1 MAIKAKFN
9 LDKIFADIERELI
22 PSVNYAVIQAF
33 EKTLLDVLIHAKTL
47 DTYKD
52 QTNQLRSS
60 IGYQIYDN
68 GKLITEYFQED
79 GKGEGEGAGLG
90 VAKGKKAAADAAR
103 QFPRGIVGVIVAG
116 AEYAICVESEGYDVL
131 SGPASNLATI
141 ASMYLKEAAQGFKEA
156 GSKVAHQ

>member
-9 LDKIFADIERELI
+9 LDKIFADIERELGRLI
-22 PSVNYAVIQAF
+22 RQAIIDAF
-33 EKTLLDVLIHAKTL
+33 DKTLLDVLIQAKTL

-52 QTNQLRSS
+52 QTSLLRHS

-68 GKLITEYFQED
+68 GELVTQRFEKNARIGDGSGADEGIT
-79 GKGEGEGAGLG
+79 KGQR
-90 VAKGKKAAADAAR
+90 VAAEVAR
-103 QFPRGIVGVIVAG
+103 KYPNDIVGVIVAG
-116 AEYAICVESEGYDVL
+116 AEYAIYVESKGYDVL

-156 GSKVAHQ
+156 GSK